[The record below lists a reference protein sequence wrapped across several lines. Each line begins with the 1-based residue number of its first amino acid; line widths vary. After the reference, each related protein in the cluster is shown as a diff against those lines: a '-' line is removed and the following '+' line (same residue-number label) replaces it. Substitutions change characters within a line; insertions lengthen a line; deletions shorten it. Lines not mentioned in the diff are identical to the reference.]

1 MARIKDHVARD
12 GRDSFGLSQVS
23 GSARREADNS
33 GAGGPGQVKVGWA
46 GVTGL
51 VEADLVELGEDVVV
65 ARHDGVVLDNA
76 GLVAED
82 FNIGRSPLA
91 LEPDIDRLAGAK
103 VASPREWR
111 ADQQDAVVV
120 GVGDRNDVVPPGLT
134 THDIQ
139 GDQAVAHDPAQQRRP
154 QQPPHDPVRQALPGQ
169 GLRPDARSR
178 LPVGRRIRRLRDH
191 SVDGTLS
198 PSSHPGRLL
207 LASSSFRGGIVIW
220 RGTTLVIQVPLR
232 HPVPVFAIRK
242 ARHQDDTI
250 LGQVDAVTWTADVSP
265 APAPPV
271 GTAFFSERTRQNDVL
286 VAEVDGV
293 IVGYAKLSQ
302 SIALPSHDHVL
313 TLNGLAVDPQ
323 RQRNGAGR
331 RLVEA
336 AIEEAQGRGA
346 HKLSLRVL
354 GTNTSARLLYEACG
368 FVVEGILRAE
378 FLLDGRYVDDVL
390 MARQLAPEQ

>member
-1 MARIKDHVARD
+1 M
-12 GRDSFGLSQVS
+12 
-23 GSARREADNS
+23 
-33 GAGGPGQVKVGWA
+33 
-46 GVTGL
+46 
-51 VEADLVELGEDVVV
+51 
-65 ARHDGVVLDNA
+65 
-76 GLVAED
+76 
-82 FNIGRSPLA
+82 
-91 LEPDIDRLAGAK
+91 
-103 VASPREWR
+103 
-111 ADQQDAVVV
+111 
-120 GVGDRNDVVPPGLT
+120 
-134 THDIQ
+134 
-139 GDQAVAHDPAQQRRP
+139 
-154 QQPPHDPVRQALPGQ
+154 
-169 GLRPDARSR
+169 
-178 LPVGRRIRRLRDH
+178 
-191 SVDGTLS
+191 
-198 PSSHPGRLL
+198 
-207 LASSSFRGGIVIW
+207 
-220 RGTTLVIQVPLR
+220 VIQVPLR

-242 ARHQDDTI
+242 ARPQDDTI
-250 LGQVDAVTWTADVSP
+250 LGQVDAATWTADVSP

-271 GTAFFSERTRQNDVL
+271 GTAFFSERTRPNDVL

-293 IVGYAKLSQ
+293 VVGYAKLSQ

-336 AIEEAQGRGA
+336 AMEEAQGRGA